1 MFENVIILVFK
12 TILLR
17 AAMKISTLTLQ
28 GAIQCCS
35 DVPSSVISSLGQ
47 IHSESSSNKQ
57 GACNILVF
65 IFYLHWK

>member
-1 MFENVIILVFK
+1 MFENAIVLVFK

-28 GAIQCCS
+28 GAIQSCS
-35 DVPSSVISSLGQ
+35 DVPASAISSLGQ

-57 GACNILVF
+57 GECNILVF
-65 IFYLHWK
+65 IFYLHWE